1 MPMTYTSLKTDIQ
14 TWAENTGTDFTNQ
27 LDTFIDNTQQKLSRE
42 IDPVG
47 FNQNVQSNTAV
58 GDRFIT
64 LPSAIEPMLLN
75 YVNIIVNDD
84 RKFLEIKPLEYIQEF
99 WPD

>member
-1 MPMTYTSLKTDIQ
+1 MPMTYNSLKTDIQ

-42 IDPVG
+42 IDPTG
-47 FNQNVQSNTAV
+47 FNQNVTSSTTI

-64 LPSAIEPMLLN
+64 LPSAI
-75 YVNIIVNDD
+75 
-84 RKFLEIKPLEYIQEF
+84 
-99 WPD
+99 

>member
-1 MPMTYTSLKTDIQ
+1 MAMTYTSLKTDIQ

-27 LDTFIDNTQQKLSRE
+27 LDTFIDNTQIRLSRE

-47 FNQNVQSNTAV
+47 FNENVTSSMSV

-64 LPSAIEPMLLN
+64 LPTNIDPMLINYLN
-75 YVNIIVNDD
+75 MIEN
-84 RKFLEIKPLEYIQEF
+84 F
-99 WPD
+99 